1 MSVKTT
7 GKQLLCLSPLDGLSV
22 VNKKKKKV
30 QWLIVTIRGVIK
42 GTFILTAGAQ
52 RERAIQKAA

>member
-22 VNKKKKKV
+22 VNKKKKV

>member
-7 GKQLLCLSPLDGLSV
+7 GKQLLCQSPLDGLSV
-22 VNKKKKKV
+22 VNKKKKV

>member
-22 VNKKKKKV
+22 VNKKK
-30 QWLIVTIRGVIK
+30 RFNG
-42 GTFILTAGAQ
+42 
-52 RERAIQKAA
+52 